1 MPNQFFNVMG
11 LNLFGS
17 RSSFDNSCE
26 QSEPISFG
34 GNPQLPNPDP
44 NNYVIKQYNQCGKYL
59 LVAITYPD
67 CTNYEGRKILLYK
80 GITIKKLLKQ
90 KIIDPHFSDNKKFY
104 SPIARFEPTQ
114 EGWDMGVKL
123 MKSYEK

>member
-1 MPNQFFNVMG
+1 MG